1 MKKINY
7 AGPDITED
15 DADFVRDAVLN
26 GFLREL
32 QKTFNPARR
41 GSS

>member
-26 GFLREL
+26 GFYENYRKHSI
-32 QKTFNPARR
+32 QRR
-41 GSS
+41 A